1 MGGGG
6 GVVGGAGADM
16 PGDKAQLCKLI
27 QQKLNV
33 VFLFLFLFL
42 SAWRAR
48 QFSRSLMSDLIVFL
62 LLGWR
67 VHAYTHSACVCAM
80 C

>member
-33 VFLFLFLFL
+33 VFLFPFFSFRPGVQGGLGKQRLVA
-42 SAWRAR
+42 SKECP
-48 QFSRSLMSDLIVFL
+48 FSR
-62 LLGWR
+62 
-67 VHAYTHSACVCAM
+67 
-80 C
+80 